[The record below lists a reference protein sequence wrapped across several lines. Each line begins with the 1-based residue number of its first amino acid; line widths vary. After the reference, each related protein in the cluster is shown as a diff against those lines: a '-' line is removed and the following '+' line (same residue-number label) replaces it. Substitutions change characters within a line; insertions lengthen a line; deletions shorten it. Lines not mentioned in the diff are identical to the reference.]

1 MMLPTTQV
9 SNSATSPNPLVVG
22 VIGASNE
29 VVESLTQISPQHI
42 SLLPLVSDSVNGDL
56 IATLDALI
64 GVIDGNLGL
73 SPDLIEGWKIAFD
86 CDLPRLILAI
96 NTVTG
101 RADFDEV
108 LALSELVLNED
119 IAIRYYPI
127 EDDEQEKYIGLLDVL
142 THEIITP
149 NTEPFPADPEHVNLT
164 LDDHN
169 ELVEL
174 ILHADL
180 DQDLLEKHNSG
191 MPISLPKLREL
202 WLKVGLVTVLPID
215 QWISSVQISQ
225 WLDLLVPIWK
235 PDVFESGMGKELE
248 QCSDT
253 LGIGVGLGIAR
264 VWPKLNQEKLVIVSP
279 DRVEISLD
287 KSVDFGLLLDSRIRP
302 GDTIR
307 PKHSNYV
314 LAVPAN

>member
-22 VIGASNE
+22 VIGANTE
-29 VVESLTQISPQHI
+29 VLGNLTQISPKYI
-42 SLLPLVSDSVNGDL
+42 SLLPLDSELVNGDL

-73 SPDLIEGWKIAFD
+73 SPDLIEGWRIAFD
-86 CDLPRLILAI
+86 CDLPRLILAS
-96 NTVTG
+96 NTVSG

-127 EDDEQEKYIGLLDVL
+127 EDDNQEKYIGLLDVL
-142 THEIITP
+142 TNEIIMP
-149 NTEPFPADPEHVNLT
+149 NKDPFPADPEHINLT
-164 LDDHN
+164 IDDHN
-169 ELVEL
+169 ELIEL

-180 DQDLLEKHNSG
+180 DQELLMKHNSG
-191 MPISLPKLREL
+191 MPISLPKLRAL
-202 WLKVGLVTVLPID
+202 WLEVGLVTVLPID
-215 QWISSVQISQ
+215 QLVSAAQISQ
-225 WLDLLVPIWK
+225 WLDQLIPIWK
-235 PDVFESGMGKELE
+235 PDVFESGTGKELE
-248 QCSDT
+248 QCTDT

-264 VWPKLNQEKLVIVSP
+264 MWPKLEQEKLVIVSP
-279 DRVEISLD
+279 DLAEIEIDESVE
-287 KSVDFGLLLDSRIRP
+287 FGLLLDSRIRP

-307 PKHSNYV
+307 PRHSNYL
-314 LAVPAN
+314 LAVPSI

>member
-42 SLLPLVSDSVNGDL
+42 SLLPLVSDSVNSDL

-64 GVIDGNLGL
+64 GVIDGNLGP

-215 QWISSVQISQ
+215 QWISSAQISQ
-225 WLDLLVPIWK
+225 WLNLLVPIWK
-235 PDVFESGMGKELE
+235 PDVFESGIGKELE
-248 QCSDT
+248 HCTDT

-279 DRVEISLD
+279 DREEISLD
-287 KSVDFGLLLDSRIRP
+287 RSVDFGLLLDSRIQP

>member
-22 VIGASNE
+22 VIGANDD

-215 QWISSVQISQ
+215 QWISSAQISQ
-225 WLDLLVPIWK
+225 WLNLLVPIWK

-279 DRVEISLD
+279 DREEISLD
-287 KSVDFGLLLDSRIRP
+287 RSVDFGLLLDSRIRP